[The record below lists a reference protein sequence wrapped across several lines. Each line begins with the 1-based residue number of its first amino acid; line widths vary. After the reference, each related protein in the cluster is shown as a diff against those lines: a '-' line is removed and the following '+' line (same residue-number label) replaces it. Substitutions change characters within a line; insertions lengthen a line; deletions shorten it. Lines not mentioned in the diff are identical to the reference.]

1 MRSALNS
8 KSLGLQNPLMLGSAP
23 VLDNDFSKFVLLNG
37 LPKVNEEKSEKL
49 KKLIVKLFKKKS
61 NIEITED
68 KVEMKFDSADPP
80 ISTG

>member
-1 MRSALNS
+1 
-8 KSLGLQNPLMLGSAP
+8 MLGSAP

>member
-1 MRSALNS
+1 M
-8 KSLGLQNPLMLGSAP
+8 GSAP

-68 KVEMKFDSADPP
+68 KVDMKFDSADPP

>member
-1 MRSALNS
+1 
-8 KSLGLQNPLMLGSAP
+8 
-23 VLDNDFSKFVLLNG
+23 VLLNG

-68 KVEMKFDSADPP
+68 KLEMKFDSADPP